1 MRQTWSRVVLGSR
14 DLGRRSGSMGVAG
27 APSRCDLRSRAGD
40 PGYSPT
46 NVFQARVERE
56 DSKHFLSCRSKR
68 CRWF

>member
-1 MRQTWSRVVLGSR
+1 
-14 DLGRRSGSMGVAG
+14 MGVAG

-40 PGYSPT
+40 PGYSPA

-56 DSKHFLSCRSKR
+56 DSKHFLSCRGKR